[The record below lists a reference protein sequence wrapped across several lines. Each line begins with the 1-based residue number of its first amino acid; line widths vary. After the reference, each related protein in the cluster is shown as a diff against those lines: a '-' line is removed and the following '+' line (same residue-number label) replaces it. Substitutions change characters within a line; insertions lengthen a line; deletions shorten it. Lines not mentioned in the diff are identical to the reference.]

1 MYSKWRKSGCRRN
14 NGKRGERIIAMK
26 TVTKL
31 FNGEEDFLGGSVAK
45 TAFPM
50 QRARVQSLVMELD
63 PTFSN

>member
-31 FNGEEDFLGGSVAK
+31 FNGEEDHLVVQWLRLQSQCKGPGFSPWSGS
-45 TAFPM
+45 
-50 QRARVQSLVMELD
+50 
-63 PTFSN
+63 

>member
-1 MYSKWRKSGCRRN
+1 
-14 NGKRGERIIAMK
+14 MK

-50 QRARVQSLVMELD
+50 QRARVQSLVRELD
-63 PTFSN
+63 PTCSN